1 MTKTLLIIAHTPS
14 PNTIAL
20 REAAVAGAS
29 DPAVGD
35 VSVRHLSP
43 FDVQVEDVQT
53 ADAVIIGTTENIGYM
68 AGATKDMFDRC
79 YNDWLGHTDALPV
92 ALYIR
97 AGLDGTAT
105 KRALISI
112 CGAQKW
118 RLMAD
123 TPMRPITSAICTLRV
138 RSSLSATSAR
148 QPIGS
153 ARQPIWVTPA
163 R

>member
-79 YNDWLGHTDALPV
+79 YDDWLGQYEGLPV
-92 ALYIR
+92 GLYIR
-97 AGLDGTAT
+97 AGRDGTAT
-105 KRALISI
+105 KRALEAII
-112 CGAQKW
+112 GALGW
-118 RLMAD
+118 RLVAAPLILHGDWQEPYCEEVAELSMGMAAGLD
-123 TPMRPITSAICTLRV
+123 AGIF
-138 RSSLSATSAR
+138 
-148 QPIGS
+148 
-153 ARQPIWVTPA
+153 
-163 R
+163 

>member
-118 RLMAD
+118 RLMAEPLILHGAWQEAYPEQVKELAMGCAAGLD
-123 TPMRPITSAICTLRV
+123 AGIF
-138 RSSLSATSAR
+138 
-148 QPIGS
+148 
-153 ARQPIWVTPA
+153 
-163 R
+163 